1 MAMSAAAFE
10 TRSMYVPPAAP
21 FGNEVIN
28 QWGLDPTVVFL
39 NHGSFGARPKSV
51 IEAQH
56 QRRLGYERQPLAWLD
71 PERGGRPAILR
82 AKQAL
87 AGFINT
93 RPENTGLVTN
103 ATGAINAVL
112 RSLTFKPGDE
122 LVTTNHVYNAVR
134 QVMRYLAGRAGG
146 TYREIEIP
154 LPLTSPAQVTK
165 AIENGLSDRTR
176 LLMLDQVTSPTALVF
191 PAKEIIDLCR
201 QRGIEIMIDGAHVP
215 GMLPLDVEALGADY
229 YTGNLHKW
237 VSAPSGAAFL
247 NVRPDKQAGIH
258 PAVISHHLDEGLVKE
273 FDWQGTMD
281 ITPWLCVEDA
291 LAYFAEFGHDRVMRH
306 NHELATW
313 AQAMLCERWEVEP
326 LTPLDGSMIGSMA
339 TVRLPRE
346 AALKQL
352 FETAPNLKSRLYD
365 GDRIEIPVIDWDG
378 HWHVR
383 ISSHMYNRPEQYEF
397 LAETILKIV
406 G

>member
-1 MAMSAAAFE
+1 MTAAAFE
-10 TRSMYVPPAAP
+10 TSSIYAPPAAP
-21 FGNEVIN
+21 FGNDVIS

-56 QRRLGYERQPLAWLD
+56 QRRLEYERQPLAWLD
-71 PERGGRPAILR
+71 PERGGKPALAR

-87 AGFINT
+87 AGFVNSK
-93 RPENTGLVTN
+93 PENTGFVTN

-112 RSLTFKPGDE
+112 RSLTLKPGDE
-122 LVTTNHVYNAVR
+122 LLTTNHVYNAVR
-134 QVMRYLAGRAGG
+134 QVMKYLAGRAGG
-146 TYREIEIP
+146 TYREIEVP
-154 LPLTSPAQVTK
+154 LPLTSPKQVIA
-165 AIENGLSDRTR
+165 AIENGLSDQTR
-176 LLMLDQVTSPTALVF
+176 LLMLDHVTSPTALVF
-191 PAKEIIDLCR
+191 PAKEIIELCR
-201 QRGIEIMIDGAHVP
+201 KRGVEIMVDGAHVP
-215 GMLPLDVEALGADY
+215 GMLHLDVEALGAEY

-237 VSAPSGAAFL
+237 VSAPSGSAFL
-247 NVRPDKQAGIH
+247 NVRSDKQTGIH
-258 PAVISHHLDEGLVKE
+258 PAVISHNLDEGLAEE
-273 FDWQGTMD
+273 FGWQGTMD

-291 LAYFAEFGHDRVMRH
+291 LAYFAQHGHDRVMRH

-339 TVRLPRE
+339 TVRLPGE
-346 AALKQL
+346 TTLKKQ
-352 FETAPNLKSRLYD
+352 FETAALLKSRLYD
-365 GDRIEIPVIDWDG
+365 GDRIEIPLIDWDG

-383 ISSHMYNRPEQYEF
+383 ISCHMYNRPEQYEF
-397 LAETILKIV
+397 LADTVLKIV